1 MAKKVEEAK
10 VEEAKVEATA
20 EETAVVQ
27 AKKAGAN
34 FGKKAISFGKKA
46 LPVVGAFAVGVGACL
61 IAGAIS
67 KKSSA
72 DEDTG
77 TTDESDTYWDNTL
90 EELKSEE

>member
-10 VEEAKVEATA
+10 VETKVEATA

-61 IAGAIS
+61 LAGAIS
-67 KKSSA
+67 KKSA
-72 DEDTG
+72 DEDAEVATD
-77 TTDESDTYWDNTL
+77 DESSWDKTL
-90 EELKSEE
+90 EEVSSEE

>member
-61 IAGAIS
+61 LAGAIS
-67 KKSSA
+67 KKSA
-72 DEDTG
+72 DEDSEVATA
-77 TTDESDTYWDNTL
+77 DDSSWDKTL
-90 EELKSEE
+90 EEVSNEE

>member
-10 VEEAKVEATA
+10 VETKVEATA

-61 IAGAIS
+61 LAGAIS

-72 DEDTG
+72 DEDTEVA
-77 TTDESDTYWDNTL
+77 TDDESSWDKTL
-90 EELKSEE
+90 EEVSEE